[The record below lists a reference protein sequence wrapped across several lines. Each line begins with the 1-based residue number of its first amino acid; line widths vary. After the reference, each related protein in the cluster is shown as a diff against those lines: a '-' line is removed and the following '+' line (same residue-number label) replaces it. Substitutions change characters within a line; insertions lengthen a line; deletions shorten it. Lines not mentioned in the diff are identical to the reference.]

1 MKRRYLLRC
10 RDAKTYRATRRLISH
25 YFAEHSDPELTALL
39 LIELAVTMTIE
50 WPRLYGVNFPT
61 GRAEWDVVTID
72 EAAEL

>member
-39 LIELAVTMTIE
+39 LIELAVSMTID
-50 WPRLYGVNFPT
+50 WPRVFGVPFPND
-61 GRAEWDVVTID
+61 RAEWDVVTID
-72 EAAEL
+72 EAPEL